1 MSDANDSRSWTMN
14 QAVECTVQINP
25 YLNFDGECEAAFRFY
40 ERCLGGTIEAM
51 QTFGES
57 PMAADTPADWHNR
70 ILHARLVAGG
80 TALMGSDSPSEHFE
94 QPKGFSVS
102 LQVDRPE
109 EADRIFSAL
118 AENGTVQMP
127 IGETFWAARFGMLV
141 DQFGI
146 PWMVNCDRP
155 A

>member
-1 MSDANDSRSWTMN
+1 M
-14 QAVECTVQINP
+14 QLNP
-25 YLNFDGECEAAFRFY
+25 YLNFNGQCQAAFTFY
-40 ERCLGGTIEAM
+40 ERCLGGAIEIM

-57 PMAADTPADWHNR
+57 PMAADTPPDLHGQ

-80 TALMGSDSPSEHFE
+80 AVLMGSDSPGQQFE
-94 QPKGFSVS
+94 QPQGFAVS
-102 LQVDRPE
+102 LAVDRPE
-109 EADRIFSAL
+109 EADRIFNAL
-118 AENGTVQMP
+118 AEGGSVQMP